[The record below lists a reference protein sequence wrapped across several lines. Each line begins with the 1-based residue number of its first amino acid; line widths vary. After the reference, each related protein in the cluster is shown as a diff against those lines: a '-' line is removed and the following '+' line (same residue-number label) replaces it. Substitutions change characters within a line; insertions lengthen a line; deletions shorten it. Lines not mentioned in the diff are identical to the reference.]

1 MKINKEIVSKIPRD
15 YVFITG
21 TFDIDALYFKKR
33 IEEGVKVSSLN
44 YKTNVHGQQTDWKFF
59 NKDEKL
65 ALFLLQVIDYIDN
78 LNLPLQ
84 AFYLHDCWG
93 LIERFGDYT
102 KKHKHGGSLFSGVLY
117 LNNHSQKLYFPEI
130 KEEVTP
136 TAGGFV
142 IFTSFLTHHTHRN
155 ITHKEKYAISFNF
168 NEDFV

>member
-1 MKINKEIVSKIPRD
+1 MKINKEIISKLPRD

-21 TFDIDALYFKKR
+21 TFDLDAPYFKKR

-136 TAGGFV
+136 TTGGFV
-142 IFTSFLTHHTHRN
+142 LFNSFLTHYTQRN

-168 NEDFV
+168 HENL

>member
-1 MKINKEIVSKIPRD
+1 MKINKEIISKLPRD

-21 TFDIDALYFKKR
+21 TFDLDAPYFKKR

-44 YKTNVHGQQTDWKFF
+44 YKTNVHGQRTEWKFF

-65 ALFLLQVIDYIDN
+65 GLFFLHVIDYIDN
-78 LNLPLQ
+78 LNLLLKP
-84 AFYLHDCWG
+84 FYLHDCWG

-102 KKHKHGGSLFSGVLY
+102 KKHNHGCSLFSGVLY

-130 KEEVTP
+130 KEELTTTTRV
-136 TAGGFV
+136 FV
-142 IFTSFLTHHTHRN
+142 LFNSFLTHYTQRN

-168 NEDFV
+168 HENL

>member
-1 MKINKEIVSKIPRD
+1 MKINKEIVSTIPRD

-21 TFDIDALYFKKR
+21 TFAIDAPYFKKR

-102 KKHKHGGSLFSGVLY
+102 KKHKHGGSIFSGVLY

-136 TAGGFV
+136 TPGGFV
-142 IFTSFLTHHTHRN
+142 IFTSFLTHYTQRN

-168 NEDFV
+168 KENCV